1 MTNKDKWKNTENR
14 QALSD
19 EEVAQASGGGDMSW
33 GCNTPKCMGNYLT
46 GILIFSMTFALI
58 VGQGVNGGV
67 YNH

>member
-46 GILIFSMTFALI
+46 GMHPDIQYDICPHCGAKCQWWR
-58 VGQGVNGGV
+58 V
-67 YNH
+67 